1 MTDQENGALHQRQLE
16 DLIASIDG
24 VVWEADPDSLQYT
37 FVSSKVEDILGYP
50 REQWTDEPDFWVRH
64 LHPEDAEHILALSKG
79 EISKGQSYQLEY
91 RMIAADGRTIWLHDL
106 VSFYEN
112 QGKTWLH
119 GLMID
124 VTRQHEVRETL
135 QKERRTS
142 ELILT
147 SIADAV
153 YVLDIEG
160 RVVRQNPAAQRILG
174 WEETEILGRDS
185 HSLIHHHHADGT
197 SYQREN
203 CPIYRTLWDG
213 LTRHVD
219 TEVFFCRDGT
229 TLAVDYT
236 TAPLSD
242 EEGTI
247 TGAVVTFRD
256 ITQKERY
263 RQVAQLEKDILQE
276 ISAGSTVGSVMEA
289 LVHGIEDLVPQ
300 AIASIVLLDPDGRHI
315 CSGAAPSLPESYNK
329 ALDGLEIGP
338 FVGSCGTAMYKD
350 EQVIVTDIASDPRW
364 SDYKELALQYGLR
377 ACWSTPIKSPDGK
390 MLASFALYYRE
401 VRAPNTRDLELI
413 ARLAHLTSIMLE
425 RTRALEALRNSE
437 EKFREL
443 AENIEE
449 VFWIS
454 NPAGDV
460 LHYISPAFE
469 TMWGRS
475 RESVYE
481 NPMLWL
487 EAIHEEDRDH
497 VAHTLQG
504 QANEGFTSEYRVIR
518 PDGSLCWISD
528 KGTMIRDAQG
538 QVLRVMGTARDVTR
552 RKQAE
557 LALRESEQRF
567 QAISSAVSDVLW
579 DWDLRTGRL
588 WWSPDVQKLLGC
600 SPEDLDTPE
609 KWGQWLHSDDRARV
623 QYDVQQA
630 IRDRQKFWESEYRL
644 LRKDGETLHVEDH
657 ASLIPDSEGTPIRLV
672 GGMSDVTERKHHQ
685 MQLRERIKKL
695 RCLYRVLEVTSDP
708 LQPIETVCEQIVEV
722 LPESLLHTDISVA
735 RIELEE
741 NHYKS
746 PGWSQPAHSLRGTI
760 ESNDQVM
767 GIVEVGYR
775 EIRHTGFGQ
784 NELFSSEEGEM
795 VQAVASHIGRMLENR
810 RLSER
815 LSQSERLK
823 AIGELTGGVAHDFNN
838 LLTVILGNTEAM
850 TAALPKDHE
859 LHPLVEMTQTAAER
873 SADLTQHLLAFARQ
887 QPLSPEPTDVAS
899 LVQDM
904 SGLLRRTLGEHIQID
919 ILAGNTVWKALVDP
933 VQLESAVLNLCIN
946 ARDAMPE
953 RGHLT
958 IEVQNV
964 HLDKG
969 YGQGDERIP
978 PGPYVMLAISDTG
991 NGMPSDVAAR
1001 AFDPFF
1007 TTKET
1012 GKGSGLGLSM
1022 VYGFARQSRGQAVIY
1037 SEEGQG
1043 TTVKLYLPR
1052 GFSDP
1057 ENERASTETDE
1068 ITGGP
1073 ERILVVEDDDLV
1085 RGHVIGQLESLGYRV
1100 VSAENGTQALKI
1112 LEREADL
1119 DLLFTDVIMP
1129 GGLNGGE
1136 LAEKAR
1142 ELHPNLPVLFTSG
1155 YTDSAIVHHGQVDP
1169 GVHLLTK
1176 PYRRQALAEKLRE
1189 VLAENAPPRT

>member
-37 FVSSKVEDILGYP
+37 FVSAKIEDILGYP

-64 LHPEDAEHILALSKG
+64 LHPEDAEHILALSKS

-142 ELILT
+142 ELILN

-153 YVLDIEG
+153 LVLDAG
-160 RVVRQNPAAQRILG
+160 GFVLKQNPAAFTLLG
-174 WEETEILGRDS
+174 WEDS
-185 HSLIHHHHADGT
+185 AMVGQHSHRLVHHSRMDG
-197 SYQREN
+197 SPYPEED
-203 CPIYRTLWDG
+203 CPIYKTLEDAVSRRSEG
-213 LTRHVD
+213 
-219 TEVFFCRDGT
+219 EVFFRRDNRPVT
-229 TLAVDYT
+229 VDFT
-236 TAPLSD
+236 VAPLID
-242 EEGTI
+242 ERDAV
-247 TGAVVTFRD
+247 TGAVVSFRD
-256 ITQKERY
+256 VTQKDRF
-263 RQVAQLEKDILQE
+263 RRATQLEKEILQQVSE
-276 ISAGSTVGSVMEA
+276 GTELNAVMENM
-289 LVHGIEDLVPQ
+289 LLRVESLMPGTL
-300 AIASIVLLDPDGRHI
+300 ASIILLDDDEHHVRP
-315 CSGAAPSLPESYNK
+315 GAAPSLPGSYIQT
-329 ALDGLEIGP
+329 LDGVEIGP
-338 FVGSCGTAMYKD
+338 SVGSCGTAMYLG
-350 EQVIVTDIASDPRW
+350 ERVIVTDIENDPLWADFRP
-364 SDYKELALQYGLR
+364 LALANGLR
-377 ACWSTPIKSPDGK
+377 ACWSTPIRSANGRI
-390 MLASFALYYRE
+390 LASFSLYYRE
-401 VRAPNTRDLELI
+401 PRAPNTSDLDLI
-413 ARLAHLTSIMLE
+413 DRLSNLTSVMIE
-425 RTRALEALRNSE
+425 RTRALEALRKSE

-469 TMWGRS
+469 TIWGRS

-481 NPMLWL
+481 DPMLWL

-497 VAHTLQG
+497 VAHTLRG

-685 MQLRERIKKL
+685 MQLRERIKEL

-991 NGMPSDVAAR
+991 NGMPSDVVAR